1 MGAEGSG
8 GRVHRAHGAL
18 LQGAAI
24 QAVVE
29 APQPPIYRGSGAV
42 PSMVKVA
49 SPPGAPVP
57 GWPPPTKTR

>member
-1 MGAEGSG
+1 MGAMNPAAG
-8 GRVHRAHGAL
+8 VLRADGAL

-49 SPPGAPVP
+49 SPPGAPEP
-57 GWPPPTKTR
+57 GWPPPTKRR